1 MGYDNQQPSII
12 DLTLTA
18 GPTIN
23 NWTMLDDDEHHTL
36 SDHKAISWD
45 TLEESEMVT
54 MANEEKEETSKTR
67 TGWKIEEMDEE
78 KREEAKKYYIER
90 SEDRRYL
97 DNTCTKED
105 IEAEAKWLE
114 DVITDVLDRNAPRMR
129 VCRRSKPWWN
139 MEIKETR
146 KKAGKTKRK
155 HREGMIPWEEVR
167 KEEKILY
174 RTIRRSKRR
183 S

>member
-1 MGYDNQQPSII
+1 MGYYNQQSSII

-23 NWTMLDDDEHHTL
+23 NWTMLEDDEHHTP

-45 TLEESEMVT
+45 TPEESEVEA
-54 MANEEKEETSKTR
+54 MANEEKEETCKTG

-97 DNTCTKED
+97 DDMCTKED
-105 IEAEAKWLE
+105 IEAEAKWFE
-114 DVITDVLDRNAPRMR
+114 DVITDVLDRYAPRMR

-139 MEIKETR
+139 TEIKETW

-167 KEEKILY
+167 KEHNTLY